1 MDDSVVFGST
11 RPGAAIPTC
20 STAHKG
26 RCFHTISHDH
36 AGRCRIVLESQAATP
51 ACGITR
57 PRAAARPTKADASI
71 RSRMIMPVGVES
83 SWKVWLRLRPAV
95 YRAPDLQHGPQNPA
109 RLYSPLKKLKKSQ
122 PGGRRLEKRW
132 DTSSKHTS
140 WSALEK
146 SSGAFLF

>member
-1 MDDSVVFGST
+1 MSCRQHGKGSLW
-11 RPGAAIPTC
+11 AIWWC
-20 STAHKG
+20 VG
-26 RCFHTISHDH
+26 RR
-36 AGRCRIVLESQAATP
+36 GRVL
-51 ACGITR
+51 R
-57 PRAAARPTKADASI
+57 FRAAARPTKADASI

-83 SWKVWLRLRPAV
+83 SWKVRLRLRPAV
-95 YRAPDLQHGPQNPA
+95 YRPPDLQHGPQNPE

-146 SSGAFLF
+146 SSGAFLFSGAAKRRGHLRPPASKKSPSP